1 MNAFKFF
8 VEGIKRFK
16 SVGAIARSSKFVA
29 RTMCKYVDFSTA
41 KCLVELGA
49 GNGPITKELLA
60 QMGPDTKLLC
70 FEINEEL
77 LKSLH
82 EQFDHD
88 PRITIIE
95 DDAAKVGEYIKAA
108 GFDYA
113 DHVLSE
119 IPFVIIPDDTIII
132 EAKKHMRMGGKYV
145 QLQYS
150 TVARKR
156 YNRIFGNTEIDF
168 VMRNIPPAFIHICE
182 KRDNLDTTQ
191 PNEQKSKKQK

>member
-8 VEGIKRFK
+8 IEGIKRFK

-29 RTMCKYVDFSTA
+29 RTMCSYVDFSKA

-49 GNGPITKELLA
+49 GDGPITKEMLKN
-60 QMGPDTKLLC
+60 MSPDCKLLC
-70 FEINEEL
+70 FEINEHL

-82 EQFDHD
+82 KQFDDD

-95 DDAAKVGEYIKAA
+95 DDAANMGKYIEAA
-108 GFDYA
+108 GFDCA
-113 DHVLSE
+113 DHILSA
-119 IPFVIIPDDTIII
+119 IPFVIIPSDDIII
-132 EAKKHMRMGGKYV
+132 AAKKWLRMGGKYV

-150 TVARKR
+150 LVARKR
-156 YNRIFGNTEIDF
+156 YHNIFGNTKIDF

-182 KRDNLDTTQ
+182 KRDDKEVTI
-191 PNEQKSKKQK
+191 EKQ